1 MLLLHTSDAR
11 STQCRFQDHQTSFF
25 AGRFFVVQHIN
36 FDTAPWPVNTA
47 LFWIFL
53 SDNKEMRQQRQLRNE
68 QYDSISEWLNAAQSE
83 ERNKITLP
91 STTFEKLE
99 SVRKKIP
106 KVSAAS
112 PLLWIRFA
120 FGALRDG
127 NTPSSYFFRMYANW
141 RFSQSRRYGTQT
153 ISRIHR
159 VDEKS
164 SPHSSRVEDEEIQG
178 FLFDQFFLE
187 KRPISEA
194 EWKSEW
200 ELLLVQNLPKTKA
213 TKVDIREH
221 VGRKVFQRL
230 EECITLAAKE
240 ERIEGLSKQR
250 KNQKYTANI
259 SRAELADKL
268 QRRYGK
274 RLACQTST
282 IIRALSEL
290 VTCRKRSN

>member
-1 MLLLHTSDAR
+1 M
-11 STQCRFQDHQTSFF
+11 
-25 AGRFFVVQHIN
+25 VQLIN
-36 FDTAPWPVNTA
+36 FDAANWPVNKA
-47 LFWIFL
+47 LLWIFL
-53 SDNKEMRQQRQLRNE
+53 SDDKDMRQQRLLRKE
-68 QYDSISEWLNAAQSE
+68 QYDAISEWLNSAQTTK
-83 ERNKITLP
+83 RNGLIP
-91 STTFEKLE
+91 PPTTIEKLE
-99 SVRKKIP
+99 SVRQRLP
-106 KVSAAS
+106 EVSSAS

-127 NTPSSYFFRMYANW
+127 IAPSSYFFRMYANW
-141 RFSQSRRYGTQT
+141 RFTQSRRYGAQT
-153 ISRIHR
+153 ISRIHL
-159 VDEKS
+159 VDERPS
-164 SPHSSRVEDEEIQG
+164 LQSSRVGDEEIQG
-178 FLFDQFFLE
+178 FLFDRFFLD

-194 EWKSEW
+194 EWKSKW
-200 ELLLVQNLPKTKA
+200 KLLLVPNLPKAKA
-213 TKVDIREH
+213 TRVDIREH

-290 VTCRKRSN
+290 VTCRKRLN